1 MALFGFGSAR
11 PPNDARQ
18 RVETW
23 TRELWTGDLSTGE
36 RDFIVKANEIVCA
49 DAACPGVETVILIL
63 GAGRRSLA
71 FKVAKP
77 LSDVVQDDVARILS
91 NPEHSASDR

>member
-1 MALFGFGSAR
+1 MALFGFGRAR

-49 DAACPGVETVILIL
+49 DPACPGVETVILIF
-63 GAGRRSLA
+63 GAGRKSLA

-77 LSDVVQDDVARILS
+77 LLDVVRDDVARVLG